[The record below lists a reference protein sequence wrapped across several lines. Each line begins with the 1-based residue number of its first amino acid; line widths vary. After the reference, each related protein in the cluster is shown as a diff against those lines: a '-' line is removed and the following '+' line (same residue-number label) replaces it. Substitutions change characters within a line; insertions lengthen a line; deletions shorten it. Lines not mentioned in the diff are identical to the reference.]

1 MLMNH
6 KSSHATASERLTQ
19 TWAARYFPNLS
30 TLAAGSD
37 DTIRNKLHTAA
48 SQQGRIATA
57 DKLGKH
63 LIQTQ
68 CNLAAVRARELYC
81 YQDASSFKESANL
94 AKFTSQIYLKLIE
107 NYQDSTVVILSS
119 RATPEQPLEAVSLET
134 WGIPKIDKLVINLA
148 PLLLE
153 LKERHRA
160 AKSWQS
166 VGFMTTQIGLSNTLL
181 LEQLAPEEQVFISC
195 YFRFLEEQVALPWQR
210 VCAAAA
216 SHHPASPTFKLV
228 ENMLSL
234 VTDISTA
241 VYKGWSELFPKYS
254 SRRGDFN
261 NAVVRHSSI
270 RDFDMF
276 QIYLWLCLLEEN
288 TAFIE
293 QELIAICLIVFGTL
307 NIPWDMTV
315 EGTLLLA
322 GEILSRLEPAQKELA
337 APYVENMVRSFSRAK
352 LTSQI

>member
-181 LEQLAPEEQVFISC
+181 LEQLDSSTCQTIAE
-195 YFRFLEEQVALPWQR
+195 LELGFSAVQLVPQ
-210 VCAAAA
+210 CK
-216 SHHPASPTFKLV
+216 SHFTLF
-228 ENMLSL
+228 N
-234 VTDISTA
+234 DI
-241 VYKGWSELFPKYS
+241 
-254 SRRGDFN
+254 
-261 NAVVRHSSI
+261 I
-270 RDFDMF
+270 
-276 QIYLWLCLLEEN
+276 
-288 TAFIE
+288 
-293 QELIAICLIVFGTL
+293 
-307 NIPWDMTV
+307 
-315 EGTLLLA
+315 
-322 GEILSRLEPAQKELA
+322 
-337 APYVENMVRSFSRAK
+337 
-352 LTSQI
+352 